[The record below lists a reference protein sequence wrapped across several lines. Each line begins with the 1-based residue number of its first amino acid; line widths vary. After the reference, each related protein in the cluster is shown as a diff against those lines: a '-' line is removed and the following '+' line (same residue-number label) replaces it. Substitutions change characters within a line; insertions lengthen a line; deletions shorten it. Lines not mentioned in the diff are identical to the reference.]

1 MFASLS
7 ERFSGVIRR
16 LRGHGV
22 LTEKHLEAA
31 NAEIRNALLEAD
43 VHHSAVD
50 TFLERVQIE
59 ALGQEIIKSLKPTD
73 LYLKIVHDALIDTLG
88 GTGTE
93 FDWGGR
99 VPAIVMLVGLQGSG
113 KTTTAAKLGH
123 WFRQQGKRVLLVPV
137 DLARPA
143 AVAQLQALGREWDL
157 PVFDSASATSP
168 VAVAEAALAQARQSL
183 ADVVIIDTAGRLHI
197 DTALMQE
204 LSDLKKTAQPSHT
217 LLVVDAMAGQ
227 QGLIAAQGF
236 HQTTPLSGVILTK
249 ADGDARG
256 GVALSCRAA
265 LHTPILFV
273 GIGEKVDALEA
284 FHPDRLASRI
294 LGMGDL
300 ATLSEKVE
308 AVMSRETAA
317 ERVQKLAQGA
327 FTLEDYRS
335 QLQDVTKMGS
345 MEGLL
350 KMIPG
355 AGQMLGK
362 VNFEQIQQDLARKE
376 AMINSMTFQERGNTR
391 LLNGS
396 RRKRIAS
403 GSGTTVTDVNR
414 LIKEFEIMQKMMKKG
429 ARRKGVPPQLLQ
441 MLGRPGF

>member
-1 MFASLS
+1 ML
-7 ERFSGVIRR
+7 RR

-22 LTEKHLEAA
+22 LTEKHLTAA
-31 NAEIRNALLEAD
+31 SEEIRTALLEAD
-43 VHHSAVD
+43 VHHQAAA
-50 TFLERVQIE
+50 TFLERVQTE
-59 ALGQEIIKSLKPTD
+59 ALGQEIIKSLKPAE
-73 LYLKIVHDALIDTLG
+73 LYLKIVYDALIDTLG
-88 GTGTE
+88 GTNPA

-99 VPAIVMLVGLQGSG
+99 VPVIVMLVGLQGSG
-113 KTTTAAKLGH
+113 KTTTAAKLAH
-123 WFRQQGKRVLLVPV
+123 WFRQQGKRPLLVPV

-143 AVAQLQALGREWDL
+143 AVAQLQTLGWEWDL
-157 PVFDSASATSP
+157 PVFDSTSAPSP
-168 VAVAEAALAQARQSL
+168 VAAAQAALAQARQSL
-183 ADVVIIDTAGRLHI
+183 ADVVILDTAGRLHI

-204 LSDLKKTAQPSHT
+204 LSDLHAATQPTHS

-227 QGLIAAQGF
+227 HGLVAAQGF
-236 HQTTPLSGVILTK
+236 HQTTPLSGVIMTK
-249 ADGDARG
+249 TDGDARG
-256 GVALSCRAA
+256 GVALSCRSVLA
-265 LHTPILFV
+265 TPILFLGV
-273 GIGEKVDALEA
+273 GEKVDALEP
-284 FHPDRLASRI
+284 FHPERLASRI

-317 ERVQKLAQGA
+317 ERVGKLAKGE

-335 QLQDVTKMGS
+335 QLQDVTKLGS

-355 AGQMLGK
+355 AGQMLGQ
-362 VNFEQIQQDLARKE
+362 VNFAQIQADLARKE
-376 AMINSMTFQERGNTR
+376 AIINSMTFQERGNTR

-429 ARRKGVPPQLLQ
+429 GRRKGVPPQLLQ
-441 MLGRPGF
+441 MMGRQGF